1 MTTTEFVRNFQSIE
15 STLFA
20 FALKITRNHQDA
32 LDLVQE
38 AGLKG
43 FRHRDRFELGTNF
56 RAWMSTILRNTFI
69 NQYRK
74 QRRAKIVSEPVE
86 NLAYALESSSS
97 LPNQGEVHMG
107 VQDIQ
112 EMLNALTPTY
122 RVPFLMHFQ
131 GYEYQEIAD
140 HLEIPIGT
148 VKSRLHEA
156 RKKLQRMVD
165 SRK

>member
-97 LPNQGEVHMG
+97 IPNQE
-107 VQDIQ
+107 
-112 EMLNALTPTY
+112 
-122 RVPFLMHFQ
+122 R
-131 GYEYQEIAD
+131 
-140 HLEIPIGT
+140 
-148 VKSRLHEA
+148 
-156 RKKLQRMVD
+156 
-165 SRK
+165 